1 MTKLRRFVI
10 DALALTTNL
19 CRFVIDPLALMTNR
33 RRFVND
39 PVGLN
44 TKAENTGMERQ
55 ARYPF
60 FLFSSSL
67 ERVKPP
73 LGVM

>member
-44 TKAENTGMERQ
+44 TKAEKGDKNF
-55 ARYPF
+55 ACPVF
-60 FLFSSSL
+60 SFL
-67 ERVKPP
+67 P
-73 LGVM
+73 LTAPIPLP